1 MITPTEGQGPNV
13 SEHVPDGGLRNGKP
27 LITKRNR
34 SLITEIPTR
43 NEPIGGGRACSR
55 QLFPGTSNHSES
67 AMAAGLAYFGR
78 EAPCGRPSQFSRSR
92 RGLMR

>member
-13 SEHVPDGGLRNGKP
+13 SEHVPDGGLRNGKL

-43 NEPIGGGRACSR
+43 REPIGGGRGCSH
-55 QLFPGTSNHSES
+55 QLLGHGITRGFVGRSTFES
-67 AMAAGLAYFGR
+67 VDSG
-78 EAPCGRPSQFSRSR
+78 CG
-92 RGLMR
+92 